1 MARADAIRAL
11 NAYYAGSISATI
23 AHPIKKRPVKKTAV
37 PKRKSEFDKLDRPTK
52 RVLSHARVIA
62 STMKPG
68 ERRYIPRQKINNG
81 KVMIAKGSGDKFQV
95 YSASSNKYRFNS
107 RTNIYGINEWNG
119 STKST
124 KLTLNARYMNA
135 GNVDKYMFKKWYGR
149 LFSSKAGKQRY
160 IAGKTGSMGG

>member
-1 MARADAIRAL
+1 
-11 NAYYAGSISATI
+11 
-23 AHPIKKRPVKKTAV
+23 
-37 PKRKSEFDKLDRPTK
+37 
-52 RVLSHARVIA
+52 
-62 STMKPG
+62 MKPG

-81 KVMIAKGSGDKFQV
+81 KVMIVKGSDDKFQV

-160 IAGKTGSMGG
+160 KAGKTGSMGG